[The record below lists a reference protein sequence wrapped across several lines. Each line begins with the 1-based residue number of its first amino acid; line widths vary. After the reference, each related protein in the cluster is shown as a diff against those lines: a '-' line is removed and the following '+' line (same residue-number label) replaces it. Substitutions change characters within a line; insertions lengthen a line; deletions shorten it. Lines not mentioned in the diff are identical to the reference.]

1 MIIRKATI
9 NDLNSILSLNKDL
22 FIYERRFGKTYNLKW
37 TYSKTGKEY
46 FLHRLKSKKAVVLI
60 ALDKKNIVGYIIIY
74 LDIYP
79 FRSINP
85 IGEIENMYVK
95 KGYRNKGVG
104 TLLAKKAIKEAK
116 RKGAKRFKVEA
127 LVQNKNAISYYRSL
141 GFKDFNLILEL

>member
-1 MIIRKATI
+1 MITRKAVVS
-9 NDLNSILSLNKDL
+9 DLNAILSLNKDL
-22 FIYERRFGKTYNLKW
+22 FIYERRFVKTYNLKW

-60 ALDKKNIVGYIIIY
+60 ALDKKDVVGYIVIY

-95 KGYRNKGVG
+95 R
-104 TLLAKKAIKEAK
+104 
-116 RKGAKRFKVEA
+116 
-127 LVQNKNAISYYRSL
+127 
-141 GFKDFNLILEL
+141 D